1 MKISGRN
8 IFTLLAVM
16 MLQVSFVASVSASP
30 ANTLMQKL
38 DKDKDGFISLKEA
51 VQHIELL
58 RNFGLI
64 DDNEDGK
71 LTEKELAKSK
81 LTPKTNDANNSVTAA
96 LKQ

>member
-1 MKISGRN
+1 MKISSRN
-8 IFTLLAVM
+8 IFVLLVLA
-16 MLQVSFVASVSASP
+16 MLQAFFVGAASASP
-30 ANTLMQKL
+30 ANVLMKEL

-64 DDNEDGK
+64 DDDEDGK

-81 LTPKTNDANNSVTAA
+81 LTPKVGESNRNVTAA